1 MFLKI
6 IILLLILTIIY
17 YLLYININMKF
28 QESFDKVFPENE
40 AKFYRSLYKTYGI
53 SQCKYQ
59 GFTPILTCSYKSK
72 V

>member
-1 MFLKI
+1 MFIK
-6 IILLLILTIIY
+6 IILLILILAIIY
-17 YLLYININMKF
+17 YLLYISINIKF

-59 GFTPILTCSYKSK
+59 GFTPILTCSYNSK